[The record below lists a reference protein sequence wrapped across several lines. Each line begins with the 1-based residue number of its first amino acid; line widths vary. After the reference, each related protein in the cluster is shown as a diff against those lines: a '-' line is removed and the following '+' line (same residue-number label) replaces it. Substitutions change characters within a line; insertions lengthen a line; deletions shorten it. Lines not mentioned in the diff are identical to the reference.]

1 MIPAGL
7 RRLAHLVRKE
17 LIELRADPRLFGIVI
32 IAPIIQLTVLGYA
45 ATTDVKDIPLLVVD
59 GDRSTASRELIA
71 RFDASSN
78 FYIVDVV
85 SGNGS
90 VEHHLSHG
98 TAWMALTIP
107 AGFSE
112 RLSSGRSDTV
122 QVIADGTDSN
132 STGVA
137 LGYARNVVASF
148 SAEKTADLRP
158 GLPRIAPI
166 DADIRVWFNPRLE
179 SRDFMVPGIVAL
191 LLLVVTTNLSAMA
204 IVREREVG
212 TLEQLNV
219 TPLARWELIVG
230 KLLPYALIGMFD
242 VILVTLVAVFWF
254 EVPFLGSFPLLFGCS
269 AIYLLS
275 TLGLG
280 LFVSTIS
287 QTQQQASMTATFF
300 FLTPMI
306 YLSGF
311 TFPIENM
318 PSWIQWVTYLIP
330 LRYFLVI
337 VRGIFLKGVGLAV
350 LWPQIAALLA
360 CGLVLIALATL
371 RSSKRLA

>member
-1 MIPAGL
+1 M
-7 RRLAHLVRKE
+7 RRVLHFLKKE

-32 IAPIIQLTVLGYA
+32 MAPIIQLTVLGYA
-45 ATTDVKDIPLLVVD
+45 ATTDVQDIPLLVVD
-59 GDRSTASRELIA
+59 GDRSAESRRLIS
-71 RFDASSN
+71 RFDASAN
-78 FYIVDVV
+78 FVIVDVV
-85 SGNGS
+85 TGS
-90 VEHHLSHG
+90 QAVEPHLEHG

-107 AGFSE
+107 VRFGEDVAAG
-112 RLSSGRSDTV
+112 RPTTV

-132 STGVA
+132 STTVA
-137 LGYARNVVASF
+137 LGYARGVVAGY
-148 SAEKTADLRP
+148 AQEVLGQRLAGGLRA
-158 GLPRIAPI
+158 API

-179 SRDFMVPGIVAL
+179 SRDFMVPGIIAL
-191 LLLVVTTNLSAMA
+191 LLLVITTNLTAMA
-204 IVREREVG
+204 IVREREIG

-230 KLLPYALIGMFD
+230 KLLPYALIGLID
-242 VILVTLVAVFWF
+242 VLLVSAVAVFWF
-254 EVPFLGSFPLLFGCS
+254 AIPLRGSFALLLGCS
-269 AIYLLS
+269 LLYLLS

-287 QTQQQASMTATFF
+287 HTQQQASMTTTFF

-311 TFPIENM
+311 IFPIENM
-318 PSWIQWVTYLIP
+318 PQWIQWVTYAIP

-337 VRGIFLKGVGLAV
+337 VRGIFLKGVGFDV
-350 LWPQIAALLA
+350 LWPQMAALLA
-360 CGLVLIALATL
+360 CGLVLLTLATL

>member
-1 MIPAGL
+1 M
-7 RRLAHLVRKE
+7 RRVLHFLKKE
-17 LIELRADPRLFGIVI
+17 LIELRADPRLFGVVI
-32 IAPIIQLTVLGYA
+32 MAPIIQLTVLGYA
-45 ATTDVKDIPLLVVD
+45 ATTDVQDVPLLVVD
-59 GDRSTASRELIA
+59 ADRSMESRRLID
-71 RFDASSN
+71 RFDASAN
-78 FYIVDVV
+78 FKIVDVV
-85 SGNGS
+85 SGSRDIEPHLERGS
-90 VEHHLSHG
+90 
-98 TAWMALTIP
+98 AWMALTIP
-107 AGFSE
+107 AGFGADVAAA
-112 RLSSGRSDTV
+112 RPTTV

-132 STGVA
+132 STTVA
-137 LGYARNVVASF
+137 LGYARGVVAGYSTDRL
-148 SAEKTADLRP
+148 AERLPGGLRA
-158 GLPRIAPI
+158 API

-179 SRDFMVPGIVAL
+179 SREFMVPGIIAL
-191 LLLVVTTNLSAMA
+191 LLLVVTTNLTAMA

-230 KLLPYALIGMFD
+230 KLLPYALIGLLD
-242 VILVTLVAVFWF
+242 VLLVTAVAVFWF
-254 EVPFLGSFPLLFGCS
+254 EIPLRGSFLLLFGCS
-269 AIYLLS
+269 LLYLLS

-287 QTQQQASMTATFF
+287 QTQQQASMTTTFF

-311 TFPIENM
+311 IFPIENM
-318 PSWIQWVTYLIP
+318 PQWIQYVTYAIP

-337 VRGIFLKGVGLAV
+337 VRGIFLKGVGVEV

-360 CGLVLIALATL
+360 CGLVLLTLATL

>member
-1 MIPAGL
+1 MIAGIK
-7 RRLAHLVRKE
+7 RVGHLLTKE
-17 LIELRADPRLFGIVI
+17 LIELRSDPRLFGIVI
-32 IAPIIQLTVLGYA
+32 MAPIIQLFVLGYA
-45 ATTDVKDIPLLVVD
+45 ATTDVKDVPLLVAD
-59 GDRSTASRELIA
+59 GDRSAESRRLID
-71 RFDASSN
+71 RFDASAN
-78 FYIVDVV
+78 FYIVAVV
-85 SGNGS
+85 TGGGA
-90 VEHHLSHG
+90 VEQHLEHG

-107 AGFSE
+107 PGFGTDVA
-112 RLSSGRSDTV
+112 SGRPTKV

-132 STGVA
+132 STSVA
-137 LGYARNVVASF
+137 LGYARSVVASY
-148 SAEKTADLRP
+148 SAERSALRVP
-158 GLPRIAPI
+158 GGVRAAPI
-166 DADIRVWFNPRLE
+166 DADVRVWFNPRLE
-179 SRDFMVPGIVAL
+179 SREFMVPGILAL

-230 KLLPYALIGMFD
+230 KLLPYALIGMID
-242 VILVTLVAVFWF
+242 VVLVTVVAVFWF
-254 EVPFLGSFPLLFGCS
+254 EVPFLGSFPLLFACS
-269 AIYLLS
+269 AMYLLS

-280 LFVSTIS
+280 LFISTIS

-318 PSWIQWVTYLIP
+318 PDWIQYVTYAIP

-337 VRGIFLKGVGLAV
+337 VRGIFLKGVGVDV
-350 LWPQIAALLA
+350 LWPQMAALLA
-360 CGLVLIALATL
+360 CGLVLITLATL